1 MMIKGSLL
9 WGSPIVQRF
18 RAKIGILGS
27 LGGGILTSYQINP
40 QRKNVMWRKI
50 VHPRKHAVSR
60 GGQEIL

>member
-40 QRKNVMWRKI
+40 QRKTLCGAK
-50 VHPRKHAVSR
+50 
-60 GGQEIL
+60 